1 MEPVSSAPVPVEQ
14 PVEQPPAPTP
24 TEPPLFPSSD
34 ASADDETLVVSPDTG
49 GDEFPNFDNVGEAA
63 EATMPW
69 MPGEDVGTEAA
80 AAFPDFEAAAANPTP
95 TADAPVQPPPAEPTL
110 APVIESVVEPAQ
122 VAPVVEV
129 PAPDPIAPTEPN
141 PVVTEPTATEPVITE
156 PVVSEPTADAAQPAF
171 VPPAAT
177 ESAAPAGDA
186 LFAGLPGAETG
197 SGAAQPVIES
207 EVAAPNAESALP
219 TIDTTPSASVPAPA
233 EPAPPEPPAPAVI
246 DNSTVP
252 PVVEPAAVE
261 PIADAPVAAEHPL
274 FPSSPEVPA
283 VAEPAAPTPAV
294 DPPVETAAV
303 TPVAES
309 VAPPPVVEPPAFA
322 PAAAAEP
329 AFPDFSA
336 PAATAPPEPVAEQPP
351 VVDPVAAPVAAAA
364 PAAAATPAPVA
375 APAAAPAETAK
386 AAEPA
391 AAKTKAAST
400 VPTSWFLIAL
410 SVASAMTIVALYQIF
425 GGSRAHQLESLPDV
439 KPRVNAEGK
448 VSLMLVP
455 EDAAL
460 PPYHALTLGKP
471 IEIEDEDGVR
481 YGNVNVK
488 AVKVTREPV
497 EFVHYKGTSPE
508 GVPTPPPTSPVL
520 KLWLKITNVSKS
532 QTFAPLDVE
541 LIFRRDNRDISN
553 RRANNFVCGTDQLR
567 KDGERVLLYRQSPDD
582 EWELKGQPGELKPG
596 ESKLYYLATNVEGVD
611 ELQGDLVWR
620 VHFRKGLS
628 PKNYGVTT
636 LIDVLFNS
644 KDIVEAG

>member
-1 MEPVSSAPVPVEQ
+1 
-14 PVEQPPAPTP
+14 
-24 TEPPLFPSSD
+24 
-34 ASADDETLVVSPDTG
+34 
-49 GDEFPNFDNVGEAA
+49 
-63 EATMPW
+63 
-69 MPGEDVGTEAA
+69 
-80 AAFPDFEAAAANPTP
+80 
-95 TADAPVQPPPAEPTL
+95 
-110 APVIESVVEPAQ
+110 
-122 VAPVVEV
+122 
-129 PAPDPIAPTEPN
+129 
-141 PVVTEPTATEPVITE
+141 
-156 PVVSEPTADAAQPAF
+156 
-171 VPPAAT
+171 
-177 ESAAPAGDA
+177 
-186 LFAGLPGAETG
+186 
-197 SGAAQPVIES
+197 
-207 EVAAPNAESALP
+207 
-219 TIDTTPSASVPAPA
+219 
-233 EPAPPEPPAPAVI
+233 
-246 DNSTVP
+246 
-252 PVVEPAAVE
+252 
-261 PIADAPVAAEHPL
+261 
-274 FPSSPEVPA
+274 
-283 VAEPAAPTPAV
+283 
-294 DPPVETAAV
+294 
-303 TPVAES
+303 
-309 VAPPPVVEPPAFA
+309 
-322 PAAAAEP
+322 
-329 AFPDFSA
+329 
-336 PAATAPPEPVAEQPP
+336 
-351 VVDPVAAPVAAAA
+351 
-364 PAAAATPAPVA
+364 
-375 APAAAPAETAK
+375 
-386 AAEPA
+386 
-391 AAKTKAAST
+391 
-400 VPTSWFLIAL
+400 
-410 SVASAMTIVALYQIF
+410 MTIVALYQIF

-481 YGNVNVK
+481 YGNVKVK

-497 EFVHYKGTSPE
+497 EFVHYKRTSPE